1 MDPGRPRIVGRR
13 ELLAAAVGFAVLRFP
28 DGREPAAV
36 RALHG
41 WLSTWTSIGHI
52 AHGMARQ
59 GFDLSLTRYD
69 GLGWRATFYI
79 TGREHSPTSAT
90 ASAFAPTPFRAVHAA
105 AARALGLL

>member
-1 MDPGRPRIVGRR
+1 MTLERDRR
-13 ELLAAAVGFAVLRFP
+13 ALLAAAVGFAVPRDP
-28 DGREPAAV
+28 AGREPAAV

-41 WLSTWTSIGHI
+41 WLSTWSGIGHV

-79 TGREHSPTSAT
+79 TGREHAPTAAT
-90 ASAFAPTPFRAVHAA
+90 ASTFAPTPFRAVHGA
-105 AARALGLL
+105 AARALSML

>member
-1 MDPGRPRIVGRR
+1 MTIERERR
-13 ELLAAAVGFAVLRFP
+13 ALLAAAVGFAVLRFP
-28 DGREPAAV
+28 DAREPAAV

-41 WLSTWTSIGHI
+41 WLSTWSGIGHV

-90 ASAFAPTPFRAVHAA
+90 ASTFALTPFRAVHGA